1 MTMHAISDNV
11 IYSQGNVQ
19 TCITYFYDS
28 FLVRRWILI
37 ATQVRKSPGHIA
49 KEIHLQKLSKETKD
63 CYPTSCQPSF
73 SCNIS
78 CVNLFDYN
86 LFSALAVFFFW
97 WKGSLGYGGYMN
109 QTKVV
114 RKVDLLRS
122 IINSFFSFLYSCS
135 QKLNVP

>member
-78 CVNLFDYN
+78 CVKLFDYK
-86 LFSALAVFFFW
+86 LFSLAVFFFR
-97 WKGSLGYGGYMN
+97 WKGRGYGGYMN
-109 QTKVV
+109 QPKVV

-122 IINSFFSFLYSCS
+122 IINSFFSLLYSSCS
-135 QKLNVP
+135 QKINVT